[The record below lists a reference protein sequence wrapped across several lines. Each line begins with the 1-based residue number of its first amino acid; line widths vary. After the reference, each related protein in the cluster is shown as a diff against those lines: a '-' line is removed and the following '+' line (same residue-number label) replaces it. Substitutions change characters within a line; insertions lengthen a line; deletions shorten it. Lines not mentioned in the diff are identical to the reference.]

1 MIDLGSIT
9 IASGVNTTFTVPS
22 DGMQGIIIGN
32 LSGLDCSISM
42 IGGGISKTLFPSSVD
57 FFPVKRGFTGV
68 ISIVPSS
75 TLSNVPSFS
84 ANTLR
89 FNAVGINED
98 INQNA
103 YPSILPAQSINPT
116 ASGHPIFSCTV
127 GFGSTATTEQ
137 NLGIFNPS
145 TTGKIY
151 HFHSGR
157 VYTNDTT
164 GPTANLFSYL
174 NKNPNTDGF
183 SSSQSAISH
192 TVVNSNR
199 PISAAICSSSD
210 SNAPVG
216 GNDTPEVMNMAA
228 STVQD
233 FLNFPDEALVYPGNG
248 IAIILVSSVS
258 GKVVRLTMKWSEVPL

>member
-1 MIDLGSIT
+1 MINLGSIT
-9 IASGVNTTFTVPS
+9 INSGINTTFTVPS

-32 LSGLDCSISM
+32 LSGLTCTISM
-42 IGGGISKTLFPSSVD
+42 VGEGISKTLYPSAVD
-57 FFPVKRGFTGV
+57 FFPIKKGFTGV
-68 ISIVPSS
+68 ISIVPAS
-75 TLSNVPSFS
+75 TLSNVPSFA
-84 ANTLR
+84 ANTLI
-89 FNAVGINED
+89 FDAVGINEA

-103 YPSILPAQSINPT
+103 YPSILPTQSINPT

-127 GFGSTATTEQ
+127 GFGSTATVQQ
-137 NLGIFNPS
+137 NLGVFNPS

-157 VYTNDTT
+157 VYTSDTT

-174 NKNPNTDGF
+174 NKNPSSDSF

-192 TVVNSNR
+192 TIVNSNR
-199 PISAAICSSSD
+199 PVSAAICTSAD
-210 SNAPVG
+210 STAPNG

-233 FLNFPDEALVYPGNG
+233 FFNFPDEGLVYPGNG
-248 IAIILVSSVS
+248 IAIILVSGVS
-258 GKVVRLTMKWSEVPL
+258 GKVVRMTLKWSEIAL